1 MPLNK
6 ICVRRAVVAVIGLI
20 SISYTCSTLGSS
32 YVLREYA
39 HTYPSLSG
47 FGYGAVVGA
56 HPPLVVIAY
65 IYL

>member
-1 MPLNK
+1 M
-6 ICVRRAVVAVIGLI
+6 AVIGLI

-32 YVLREYA
+32 YVLREYV